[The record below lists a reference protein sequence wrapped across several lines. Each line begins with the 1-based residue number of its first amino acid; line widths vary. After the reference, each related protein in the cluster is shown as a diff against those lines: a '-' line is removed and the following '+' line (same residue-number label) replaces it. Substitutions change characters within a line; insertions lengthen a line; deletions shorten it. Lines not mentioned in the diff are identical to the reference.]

1 MFHPQERNN
10 DTRERNFSDSNRK
23 EYIPYRMDGW
33 LAGWVD
39 DVDEDETDAVC
50 GVCFGCVITIDRF
63 FGRLFFQ
70 NIYYNICI
78 SIDQ

>member
-1 MFHPQERNN
+1 
-10 DTRERNFSDSNRK
+10 
-23 EYIPYRMDGW
+23 MDGW

-50 GVCFGCVITIDRF
+50 GVCFGCVILRSTVSSADF
-63 FGRLFFQ
+63 FSK
-70 NIYYNICI
+70 I